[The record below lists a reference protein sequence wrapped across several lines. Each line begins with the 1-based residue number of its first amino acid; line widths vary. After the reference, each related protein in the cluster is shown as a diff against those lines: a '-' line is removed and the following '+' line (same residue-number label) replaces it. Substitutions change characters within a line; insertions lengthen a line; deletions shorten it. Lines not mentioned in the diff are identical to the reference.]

1 VLYYCS
7 VDGVTFG
14 ILTKTKINMENMN
27 IYDIKRATKDT
38 SPYYFSPKTLAHFGQ
53 TMKDF
58 TVRKLES
65 GMYVVEAPTYDR
77 EGKFMGYSLRIF
89 DPATNELIFPDK
101 VKWYSGG
108 KVAPVKKSLDKQR
121 SAIQLLEMNADH
133 ALRLIPFKAKIKLI
147 KEIRKDL
154 ESE

>member
-1 VLYYCS
+1 
-7 VDGVTFG
+7 
-14 ILTKTKINMENMN
+14 MEDMN
-27 IYDIKRATKDT
+27 IYDIKRATKET
-38 SPYYFSPKTLAHFGQ
+38 APYYFSKKTLAHFGQ
-53 TMKDF
+53 TMKSF
-58 TVRKLES
+58 QVRKMES
-65 GMYVVEAPTYDR
+65 GRYIVEAPSYDR

-89 DPATNELIFPDK
+89 DPETNDLIFPDK

-108 KVAPVKKSLDKQR
+108 KVAPLTKSIDKQR

-147 KEIRKDL
+147 KEIRQDL

>member
-1 VLYYCS
+1 
-7 VDGVTFG
+7 
-14 ILTKTKINMENMN
+14 MN

-38 SPYYFSPKTLAHFGQ
+38 SPYYFSPKTLAYFGQ
-53 TMKDF
+53 TMKSF
-58 TVRKLES
+58 QVRKMAN
-65 GMYVVEAPTYDR
+65 GRYIVEAPSYDR
-77 EGKFMGYSLRIF
+77 AGKFMGYSMRIF
-89 DPATNELIFPDK
+89 DPETNELIFPDE

-133 ALRLIPFKAKIKLI
+133 ALQLIPFKAKIKLI
-147 KEIRKDL
+147 KDVRKDL